1 MRSDLSSSILKKD
14 IPKTGTWFPMTMT
27 LQEIT
32 TVGEA
37 ISHPIRLKLLY
48 LLSER
53 ERYVYELAKDL
64 NLSRQVVQLHLKRL
78 EKAGFVE
85 SDLRL
90 EDNDNRAKKFF
101 RLKQFNVNI
110 CMDDLCQIFE

>member
-1 MRSDLSSSILKKD
+1 
-14 IPKTGTWFPMTMT
+14 MTKT
-27 LQEIT
+27 LQQIT
-32 TVGEA
+32 TIGEA
-37 ISHPIRLKLLY
+37 ISHPVRLKLLY

-64 NLSRQVVQLHLKRL
+64 NLSRQVIQLHLKRL

-101 RLKQFNVNI
+101 KLREFDVELD
-110 CMDDLCQIFE
+110 MGDLAGIFGQT

>member
-1 MRSDLSSSILKKD
+1 
-14 IPKTGTWFPMTMT
+14 MTMT
-27 LQEIT
+27 LQQIT
-32 TVGEA
+32 TIGEA
-37 ISHPIRLKLLY
+37 LSHPVRVKLLY

-64 NLSRQVVQLHLKRL
+64 DLSRQVIQLHLKRL

-101 RLKQFNVNI
+101 KLKKFDVSLGI
-110 CMDDLCQIFE
+110 DDLIQIFG

>member
-1 MRSDLSSSILKKD
+1 
-14 IPKTGTWFPMTMT
+14 MTKT
-27 LQEIT
+27 LQQIT
-32 TVGEA
+32 TIGEA
-37 ISHPIRLKLLY
+37 ISHPVRLKLLY

-101 RLKQFNVNI
+101 KLKEFNVTLDI
-110 CMDDLCQIFE
+110 DDLAKIFG

>member
-1 MRSDLSSSILKKD
+1 MERS
-14 IPKTGTWFPMTMT
+14 
-27 LQEIT
+27 LQQIVEI
-32 TVGEA
+32 GEA

-48 LLSER
+48 LLAER

-64 NLSRQVVQLHLKRL
+64 DLSRQVVNLHLKRL

-90 EDNDNRAKKFF
+90 DDDDMRAKKFF
-101 RLKQFNVNI
+101 RLKTFEVSLSI
-110 CMDDLCQIFE
+110 EDLKRIFE

>member
-1 MRSDLSSSILKKD
+1 
-14 IPKTGTWFPMTMT
+14 MTRT

-32 TVGEA
+32 TIGEA
-37 ISHPIRLKLLY
+37 ISHPVRLKLLY

-53 ERYVYELAKDL
+53 ERYIYELAKDL
-64 NLSRQVVQLHLKRL
+64 NLSRQVIQLHLKRL

-90 EDNDNRAKKFF
+90 EDDDMRAKKFF
-101 RLKQFNVNI
+101 RLKQFDVALEVE
-110 CMDDLCQIFE
+110 DLCRIFK